1 MCYLKNKIEIF
12 IFGFAPNKNFLKNF
26 LVFGNLEILF
36 FPVEP
41 RVEPL
46 LNLTYFKIKKNK
58 ISYYLIYSLEDN

>member
-12 IFGFAPNKNFLKNF
+12 IFGFAPNKIFVQNF
-26 LVFGNLEILF
+26 LVFGILEILF

-46 LNLTYFKIKKNK
+46 LNLTYFSKNK
-58 ISYYLIYSLEDN
+58 